1 MKSFRE
7 LSSESGYNT
16 FVAQNFY
23 KNCLKM
29 TIHIETR
36 GQVLIV
42 RPGGDINKMAADEL
56 HELLDGA
63 IAEGATRLVFDF
75 SILSHISSDGLRVIL
90 KAIDA
95 VQSRKGQVVLA
106 EMGEEVRSVFEASG
120 FLNLIRE
127 FSDLESAVNSTIAEV
142 N

>member
-1 MKSFRE
+1 
-7 LSSESGYNT
+7 
-16 FVAQNFY
+16 
-23 KNCLKM
+23 M
-29 TIHIETR
+29 TIHTEIR

-42 RPGGDINKMAADEL
+42 RPSGDINKMAASEL

-90 KAIDA
+90 KAIQE

-106 EMGEEVRSVFEASG
+106 EMGEQVRGVFEASG
-120 FLNLIRE
+120 FLGLIKE
-127 FSDLESAVNSTIAEV
+127 FTELEAAVNATSPGVT
-142 N
+142 